1 MLAVVGDVAIAL
13 SDQRFTNGGIRG
25 TDFIDH
31 GPGKRAFM
39 HLQSEILRPTR
50 HLGQAVQDQFLG
62 VQGGRVL
69 EVQSLIGTHQAVF
82 LLEKP
87 GFFFQ
92 TQGNASLFKVN
103 DFTGCGRANDFVG
116 R

>member
-1 MLAVVGDVAIAL
+1 MLAVVGDVASAL
-13 SDQRFTNGGIRG
+13 FDQHLTNGSIRG

-31 GPGKRAFM
+31 GPGKRAVVHF
-39 HLQSEILRPTR
+39 QSQILRPTR